1 MSKPTMKQMSFASAE
16 YAGKKRVTRR
26 EKFLGEM
33 SQVVPWSRLE
43 SVIEPHYPKS
53 GNVGRPPIGVPLMLR
68 MYFLQQWFGL
78 SDDGLEDAVYDSCA
92 MREFLGIDLSAQDVP
107 DATTVLKFRRLLETH
122 GLTAQIFE
130 AINAHLSE
138 HGLLLKEGTL
148 IDATIIAAAP
158 STKNKEHLRDPEMH
172 QTKKGNQWFF
182 GLKGHIGADAASG
195 LVHSVHVTAANESDV
210 AHAHELLHG
219 QEKDVFADSGYT
231 GVDKREEIRGAQE
244 QGAIREDVNWH
255 VAAKRSQVKAMPEG
269 TLKTLVQA
277 LEKTKAQIRA
287 HVEHPFHVVK
297 NIFKH
302 KKARYKGLAKNAA
315 QLMTLF
321 GLANLVRAKRG
332 LLAMQG
338 VGAS

>member
-1 MSKPTMKQMSFASAE
+1 MNKPSMRQFSFASAE

-33 SQVVPWSRLE
+33 VQVVPWDRLQA
-43 SVIEPHYPKS
+43 VIEPHYPKS
-53 GNVGRPPIGVPLMLR
+53 GRVGRPPIGVALMLR

-92 MREFLGIDLSAQDVP
+92 MREFLGIDLSVQDVP

-122 GLTAQIFE
+122 GLTAQLFE

-138 HGLLLKEGTL
+138 RGLLLKEGTL
-148 IDATIIAAAP
+148 IDTTIIAAAP
-158 STKNKEHLRDPEMH
+158 STKNRQRQRDPEMH

-219 QEKDVFADSGYT
+219 QETVVLADSGYT
-231 GVDKREEIRGAQE
+231 GVDKREEVKAAQE
-244 QGAIREDVNWH
+244 EGAIRKDVSWL
-255 VAAKRSQVKAMPEG
+255 VAAKRAQIKALPEG
-269 TLKTLVQA
+269 TYKTLVQA
-277 LEKTKAQIRA
+277 LEKTKAQMRA
-287 HVEHPFHVVK
+287 HIEHPFHVVK

-315 QLMTLF
+315 QLMALF
-321 GLANLVRAKRG
+321 GLANLVRAKGR
-332 LLAMQG
+332 LMAMQG